1 MSSITVANGHLYRA
15 DFPAKLDGEGRVI
28 REAFA
33 RVVLI
38 DDSSNNRY
46 RLAEDAEILELC
58 SQNQAYRVFL
68 TDITLELATDQA
80 TGLVKEPT
88 PSTKD
93 GTTLL
98 WQTAKVT
105 GVGNVELRDPWQ
117 GDTLT
122 KAIKAA
128 VAQRP

>member
-28 REAFA
+28 REAFS

-38 DDSSNNRY
+38 DDASNHRY

-68 TDITLELATDQA
+68 TDISLELATDQA

-88 PSTKD
+88 PSVKD

-98 WQTAKVT
+98 WQTAKVV
-105 GVGNVELRDPWQ
+105 GVGAVELRDPWQ

-128 VAQRP
+128 VAQRA